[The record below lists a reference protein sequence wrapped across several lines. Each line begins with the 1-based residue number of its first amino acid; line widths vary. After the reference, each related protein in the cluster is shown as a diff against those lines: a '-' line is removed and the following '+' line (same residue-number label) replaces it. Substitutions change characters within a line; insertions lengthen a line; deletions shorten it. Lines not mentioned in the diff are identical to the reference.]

1 MRTTIAAASALSAA
15 CLCGAA
21 GGGTPVPTYY
31 IVYEPDLGCYPNYS
45 FEVGD
50 VDGDGRMECVVLD
63 QSAKTLR
70 AVRLDG
76 STAFEHELPNEGTWG
91 TAIPAVADL
100 DDDGRAEIV
109 VPCPGADGAAG
120 IVVIDGSG
128 RPVATRG
135 FRTTTK
141 DAYGLTVPLLA
152 AARLRPGSPPGIVAA
167 ITGGPVV
174 ALDGALREVWRVE
187 GLRHDFGHEFHVSD
201 FDGDGLDEVAF
212 CTVDRIAGPGPAP
225 PVGELLIVDHD
236 GTVLLRRNVSD
247 YAQETH
253 FDDMAMADFEG
264 TGTAQVLIEKGIL
277 IDLAGSVLWDVAATI
292 GHGQWIAHTSDPGGK
307 GRLIFISALW
317 GEASTSALLTGGGR
331 RLASTGDLAW
341 TQLDPER
348 LKGWRVLAT
357 RPHFISWSPGEAPEL
372 FVAEQA
378 CSPTSHACYKT
389 EEFELR
395 AFILDSAGGLLATV
409 PFQDAQIEGYW
420 YNGEVRSR
428 VADVDGDGCD
438 EVVFPRQ
445 SGHVMV
451 LKKRR

>member
-1 MRTTIAAASALSAA
+1 MRIRISAASVLSAA
-15 CLCGAA
+15 CMCGAA
-21 GGGTPVPTYY
+21 GGGTSVSTYY
-31 IVYEPDLGCYPNYS
+31 IAYEPNLGCYPNYS

-63 QSAKTLR
+63 QPGKTLR

-76 STAFEHELPNEGTWG
+76 STVFERELPNEGTWG

-100 DDDGRAEIV
+100 DGDGRAEVV
-109 VPCPGADGAAG
+109 VPCPDADGAAG
-120 IVVIDGSG
+120 IAVIDGSG
-128 RPVATRG
+128 RPIATRG
-135 FRTTTK
+135 FGTATK

-152 AARLRPGSPPGIVAA
+152 AARLRPGLPPGIVAA
-167 ITGGPVV
+167 VTGGLVV
-174 ALDGALREVWRVE
+174 ALDGDMGEVWRVE
-187 GLRHDFGHEFHVSD
+187 GLRRDFGHEFNVSD

-212 CTVDRIAGPGPAP
+212 CTVDRIAGPGLAP
-225 PVGELLIVDHD
+225 PVGELLLLDHD

-247 YAQETH
+247 YAQDTH
-253 FDDMAMADFEG
+253 FDDVAVGDFEG
-264 TGTAQVLIEKGIL
+264 TGTAQILLEKGIL
-277 IDLAGSVLWDVAATI
+277 IDFDGHVLWDVSSQI
-292 GHGQWIAHTSDPGGK
+292 GHGQWIAHTPDPGGK

-317 GEASTSALLTGGGR
+317 GEASTSPLLSGDGGKR
-331 RLASTGDLAW
+331 ASTADLPW

-348 LKGWRVLAT
+348 FQGWRVLAT
-357 RPHFISWSPGEAPEL
+357 RPHFVTWSPGEAPEL

-395 AFILDSAGGLLATV
+395 AFVLDSAGRLLATV
-409 PFQDAQIEGYW
+409 PFPDAQIEGYW

-428 VADVDGDGCD
+428 VADVDGDGAE

-445 SGHVMV
+445 SGRVMV
-451 LKKRR
+451 LKKR